1 MKEILMNS
9 PTGAIDPMKLQTIQ
23 ACLETQFRNVTFDQK
38 IRPTFT
44 YHHGDH
50 KLSWL
55 LVIHEEFFADQM
67 SLEELWQFIDAKV
80 IKRILQNP
88 GKRIQVSK
96 YWDVTVEERIHS

>member
-1 MKEILMNS
+1 MNS
-9 PTGAIDPMKLQTIQ
+9 RTGAIDPMTIQTIQ
-23 ACLETQFRNVTFDQK
+23 ACLDTQFRDVTFDQK

-44 YHHGDH
+44 FHHGDH

-55 LVIHEEFFADQM
+55 LVMHEEFFADQM
-67 SLEELWQFIDAKV
+67 SREELWQFIDAKV
-80 IKRILQNP
+80 IKKILQNP

>member
-1 MKEILMNS
+1 MNS
-9 PTGAIDPMKLQTIQ
+9 RTGAIDPMKLQTIQ
-23 ACLETQFRNVTFDQK
+23 ACLETQFRDVTFDQK

-55 LVIHEEFFADQM
+55 LVMHEEFFADQM
-67 SLEELWQFIDAKV
+67 SREELWQFIDAKV
-80 IKRILQNP
+80 IKKILQNP

-96 YWDVTVEERIHS
+96 YWDITVEERIFP